1 MVGLKEGDVVY
12 NTAKSPVNVN
22 QSYSIKPGTKLYTV
36 PWGTSKQVAGS
47 VSGSGNQTF
56 KASKQQQIDKS
67 IYLYGSVN
75 GKSGWVS
82 KAYLV
87 DTAKPTPAP
96 TPKPSTP
103 TTNNK
108 LTVSA
113 LNGVAQI
120 NAKTMAYS
128 LQFMT
133 KLVSQ
138 QKKFKNICSNKRSKS
153 RWQQILLS

>member
-1 MVGLKEGDVVY
+1 MWFY

-22 QSYSIKPGTKLYTV
+22 QSYSIKPGTKLIQYLWV
-36 PWGTSKQVAGS
+36 HLNKLLV

-87 DTAKPTPAP
+87 DTAKPTP
-96 TPKPSTP
+96 THTS
-103 TTNNK
+103 
-108 LTVSA
+108 
-113 LNGVAQI
+113 
-120 NAKTMAYS
+120 
-128 LQFMT
+128 
-133 KLVSQ
+133 
-138 QKKFKNICSNKRSKS
+138 
-153 RWQQILLS
+153 

>member
-1 MVGLKEGDVVY
+1 MVY

-87 DTAKPTPAP
+87 DTAKPTPTP

-108 LTVSA
+108 LTVSS

-138 QKKFKNICSNKRSKS
+138 RKKFKNICCNKRSKF
-153 RWQQILLS
+153 RWKQILLS